1 MKKYIILTILFFSC
15 FGLQAQWST
24 QIQGNGNATVS
35 SNTAFI
41 KGADGVGEGLING
54 ISITVSGD
62 VTISFDWSY
71 STNDYAEFSFY
82 DPFFYSLNGTVKNI
96 TDDLGS
102 ILQSGSFTKKLKNGD
117 VFFLGIDNTDGV
129 GGESQV
135 TITNLVSVSEQN
147 TTIWGLTRN
156 GKKTTDSSI
165 QVNTFGKI
173 GSGKTVIET
182 GKIN

>member
-1 MKKYIILTILFFSC
+1 VKKYIILTILFFSC

-41 KGADGVGEGLING
+41 KGADGVGPELING

-71 STNDYAEFSFY
+71 STNDVAESAWL
-82 DPFFYSLNGTVKNI
+82 DPFFYELNGTVEYI
-96 TDDLGS
+96 TTGYGTLE
-102 ILQSGSFTKKLKNGD
+102 SGSFTKKLKNGD
-117 VFFLGIDNTDGV
+117 VFFLGIDNTDGCC
-129 GGESQV
+129 GESQV
-135 TITNLVSVSEQN
+135 SITNLVLVSEQN
-147 TTIWGLTRN
+147 TAKWGLTKN

-165 QVNTFGKI
+165 QVNTYGKI